1 MKQTYFLVWRLI
13 FQHIDLGGC
22 MKARLC
28 DRQRNIA
35 ESENLTTHLPLLERG
50 LSDEVVLWSHAP
62 HKIGTLR

>member
-1 MKQTYFLVWRLI
+1 
-13 FQHIDLGGC
+13 

-50 LSDEVVLWSHAP
+50 LSDEVVLNVYHGP
-62 HKIGTLR
+62 MHPIR